1 MEATACV
8 FLPKDHL
15 FQVPPFTALVLLKHG
30 PLSSSCLGNTGKLH
44 GSSHTVEMGLPSL
57 PLGESLREA
66 ESHRQSC
73 FRSDGQNRTG
83 FFLSPL
89 IKNNFSLCS
98 FFLLSAKCQ
107 ECLRLTTTHVKE
119 KQTPRNTGSIT
130 PSSAFCLFPSQ
141 TLFYALARHHQNSSC
156 PFQLKS
162 LETFVLQNTKGEG
175 EETLSTQRAAFRTK
189 QSHGL
194 SAGLKNEGLGKV

>member
-1 MEATACV
+1 MEVTACV

-83 FFLSPL
+83 FFFVSFNKEQFPTLLILPTLSKMSGMLKINDNPCERETDTKEHWFHHTQFSFLPL
-89 IKNNFSLCS
+89 SIADSVLCFGKTPPE
-98 FFLLSAKCQ
+98 FFLPFSAQ
-107 ECLRLTTTHVKE
+107 IFG
-119 KQTPRNTGSIT
+119 N
-130 PSSAFCLFPSQ
+130 FCFTKHKRGGRGDLVDAVSCI
-141 TLFYALARHHQNSSC
+141 QNKAEPWAVSWA
-156 PFQLKS
+156 
-162 LETFVLQNTKGEG
+162 
-175 EETLSTQRAAFRTK
+175 EE
-189 QSHGL
+189 
-194 SAGLKNEGLGKV
+194 